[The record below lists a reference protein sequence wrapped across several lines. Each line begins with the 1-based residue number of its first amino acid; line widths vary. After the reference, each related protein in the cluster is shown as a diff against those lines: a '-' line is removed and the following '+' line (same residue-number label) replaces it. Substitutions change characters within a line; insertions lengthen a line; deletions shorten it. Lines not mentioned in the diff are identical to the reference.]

1 MPSHPASRVPGVLLI
16 PRSCRCLS
24 PFPLTPSPYL
34 SCKGKERK
42 CRENGRGG
50 LSKAPLSHRRLAVR
64 SEKFPHAIDLRAQIT
79 QVWWGMY
86 CWRWED
92 RGGLVPSSEPSPSS
106 VIEYFI
112 EAPRPAPDIP
122 KSPSASVTPFWWRR
136 LEIWSLLIWFHR
148 RRRDL
153 AKIYLAFANFRK
165 VTQPRCLI
173 GSYVIQ
179 NASWHK
185 KHSGWT
191 LLRIN
196 QTVEPHNQMY

>member
-1 MPSHPASRVPGVLLI
+1 MVKSAQTLNCNPLSVPLIPLQNTPHESLTACRPVLNHSCSNCTCPRSAPLPQHPQTPLHASILYTREGKIQQLPMPSHPASRVPGVLLI
-16 PRSCRCLS
+16 PRSCGCLS

-64 SEKFPHAIDLRAQIT
+64 GEKFPHAIDLRAQIT

-112 EAPRPAPDIP
+112 RGAQTGTR
-122 KSPSASVTPFWWRR
+122 
-136 LEIWSLLIWFHR
+136 
-148 RRRDL
+148 
-153 AKIYLAFANFRK
+153 
-165 VTQPRCLI
+165 
-173 GSYVIQ
+173 
-179 NASWHK
+179 
-185 KHSGWT
+185 HS
-191 LLRIN
+191 
-196 QTVEPHNQMY
+196 